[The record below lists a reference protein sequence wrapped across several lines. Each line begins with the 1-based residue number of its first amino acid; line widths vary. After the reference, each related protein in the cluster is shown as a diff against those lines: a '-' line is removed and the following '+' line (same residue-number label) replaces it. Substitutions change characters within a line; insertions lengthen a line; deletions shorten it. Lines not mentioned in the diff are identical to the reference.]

1 MKSRQIWA
9 GNVPPATAIP
19 CTLVIGTLPR
29 GYPTQTVVPSLGV

>member
-9 GNVPPATAIP
+9 GKVPPATLIP
-19 CTLVIGTLPR
+19 CTFSIGTFPF